1 MLSFFEWLKQKSITE
16 IRVLDAH
23 AQPSQSAERDIGRD
37 ANWTIACLIEKITG
51 WKVTV
56 YPIGSREDVVDKVD
70 AVFASGPHI
79 GEKIQISRRIAMGAR
94 DDYQIPLVKNILLSD
109 LTNNDIRTL
118 VNRSDSKFASLA
130 KWFVMLNAN
139 DDKIFMSDIANI
151 KDEVYDTIGRMEED
165 PTFEGRLKGFSDRYV
180 DRTNNV
186 HIRVASGIAR
196 SISLIAY
203 VPADIVAE
211 NIYDVDVNKIAEC
224 EEKIQKEKEEKEAA
238 QRKEEEER
246 EAKRK
251 LSDIELAI
259 KQAKDTGTASLK
271 VVGNKNAIDTKL
283 RKIRAAASA
292 NRIRVD
298 VKPDGTVTLINM

>member
-37 ANWTIACLIEKITG
+37 ANWTIACLLEKTTG
-51 WKVTV
+51 WKVRV

-70 AVFASGPHI
+70 AVFESGPHT
-79 GEKIQISRRIAMGAR
+79 GQKIQISRRIAMGAR
-94 DDYQIPLVKNILLSD
+94 DDYQIPLVKNILPSD
-109 LTNNDIRTL
+109 LTNNDVRAL

-139 DDKIFMSDIANI
+139 DDKIFMSDIENI
-151 KDEVYDTIGRMEED
+151 KDEVYATIGRMEED
-165 PTFEGRLKGFSDRYV
+165 GKERFESTNDRYF

-186 HIRVASGIAR
+186 NIRVSSGISRA
-196 SISLIAY
+196 ISLIAY
-203 VPADIVAE
+203 VPAEIVAE
-211 NIYDVDVNKIAEC
+211 NIYDTDPTKIAEC
-224 EEKIQKEKEEKEAA
+224 ETEIQQERE
-238 QRKEEEER
+238 RKEEEER
-246 EAKRK
+246 QAAAEREATRK
-251 LSDIELAI
+251 LSDIESAI
-259 KQAKDTGTASLK
+259 KQTKDTGTASLK
-271 VVGNKNAIDTKL
+271 LVGNKNAIEGKL
-283 RKIRAAASA
+283 KKIRAAASA

>member
-1 MLSFFEWLKQKSITE
+1 MLSFFEWLKQKSLTE

-37 ANWTIACLIEKITG
+37 ANWTIACLLEKTTG
-51 WKVTV
+51 WKVRV

-70 AVFASGPHI
+70 AVFESGPHT
-79 GEKIQISRRIAMGAR
+79 GQKIQISRRIAMGAR
-94 DDYQIPLVKNILLSD
+94 DDYQIPLVKNILPSD
-109 LTNNDIRTL
+109 LKNNDVRAL

-139 DDKIFMSDIANI
+139 DDKIFMSDIENI
-151 KDEVYDTIGRMEED
+151 KDEVYATIGRMEED
-165 PTFEGRLKGFSDRYV
+165 GKERFESTNDRYF

-186 HIRVASGIAR
+186 NIRVSSGISRAN
-196 SISLIAY
+196 SLIAY
-203 VPADIVAE
+203 VPAEIVAE
-211 NIYDVDVNKIAEC
+211 NIYDTDATKIAEC
-224 EEKIQKEKEEKEAA
+224 ETEIQQERE
-238 QRKEEEER
+238 RKEEEER
-246 EAKRK
+246 QAAAEREAARK

-259 KQAKDTGTASLK
+259 KQTKDTGTASLK

-283 RKIRAAASA
+283 KKIRAAASA

>member
-1 MLSFFEWLKQKSITE
+1 MLSFFEWLKQKSLTE

-37 ANWTIACLIEKITG
+37 ANWTIACLLEKTTG
-51 WKVTV
+51 WKVRV

-70 AVFASGPHI
+70 AVFESGPHT
-79 GEKIQISRRIAMGAR
+79 GQKIQISRRIAMGAR
-94 DDYQIPLVKNILLSD
+94 DDYQIPLIKNILPSD
-109 LTNNDIRTL
+109 LTNNDVRAL

-139 DDKIFMSDIANI
+139 DDKIFMSDIENI
-151 KDEVYDTIGRMEED
+151 KDEVYATIGRMEED
-165 PTFEGRLKGFSDRYV
+165 GKERFESTNDRYF

-186 HIRVASGIAR
+186 NIRVSSGISRAN
-196 SISLIAY
+196 SLIAY
-203 VPADIVAE
+203 VPAEIVAE
-211 NIYDVDVNKIAEC
+211 NIYDTDATKIAEC
-224 EEKIQKEKEEKEAA
+224 ETEIQQERE
-238 QRKEEEER
+238 RKEEEER
-246 EAKRK
+246 QAAAEREAARK

-259 KQAKDTGTASLK
+259 KQTKDTGTASLK

-283 RKIRAAASA
+283 KKIRAAASA

>member
-1 MLSFFEWLKQKSITE
+1 
-16 IRVLDAH
+16 
-23 AQPSQSAERDIGRD
+23 
-37 ANWTIACLIEKITG
+37 
-51 WKVTV
+51 
-56 YPIGSREDVVDKVD
+56 
-70 AVFASGPHI
+70 
-79 GEKIQISRRIAMGAR
+79 
-94 DDYQIPLVKNILLSD
+94 
-109 LTNNDIRTL
+109 
-118 VNRSDSKFASLA
+118 
-130 KWFVMLNAN
+130 MLNAN

-165 PTFEGRLKGFSDRYV
+165 PTFEGRLKGFGDRYV

-186 HIRVASGIAR
+186 HIRVANAIGG